1 MIRTS
6 VRLDLLRRLKS
17 GTGLA
22 GPEGKRVERDRIR
35 HNTVVKETISYAHWQ
50 EAKVRRTL
58 ENKKLT
64 GSGELMHVHYLPNI
78 YIDR

>member
-17 GTGLA
+17 WTGLA

-50 EAKVRRTL
+50 EAKARRTL
-58 ENKKLT
+58 EKKKLT
-64 GSGELMHVHYLPNI
+64 GGELMHVHYLPVI
-78 YIDR
+78 YIDI